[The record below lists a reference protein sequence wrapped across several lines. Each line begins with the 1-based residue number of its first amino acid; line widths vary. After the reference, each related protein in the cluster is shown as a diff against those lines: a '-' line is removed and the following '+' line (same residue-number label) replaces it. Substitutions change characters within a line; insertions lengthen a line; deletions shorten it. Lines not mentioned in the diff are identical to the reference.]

1 MLAYLLPAR
10 PTTLDDAVG
19 HLQRRGKSTAP
30 QADERP
36 SLMLVRHIIFDLPS
50 GQVSFEAHEV
60 EVLRDAAASRA
71 GSSTAA
77 RDLSLLLDRALVA
90 PRPVAFRRAELQTL
104 IEIATSADLTEVA
117 DRLETAGSGTTG

>member
-1 MLAYLLPAR
+1 VSRRYQNRTDTRTDSRAR
-10 PTTLDDAVG
+10 SPPKGATTSG
-19 HLQRRGKSTAP
+19 KPGIPHSRNERR
-30 QADERP
+30 
-36 SLMLVRHIIFDLPS
+36 VIFDLPS

-60 EVLRDAAASRA
+60 EVLRDAAAARA

-77 RDLSLLLDRALVA
+77 RDLSLLRDRALVL

-117 DRLETAGSGTTG
+117 GRLETAGSGTTG